1 MLVKEELSWPTSNLI
16 ISLLE
21 FDEVPPASAEVLGQ
35 HFLVYL
41 DHHEVQEWLNAKT

>member
-21 FDEVPPASAEVLGQ
+21 FEEVPPSSPDALDQ